1 MPSRLFSAAATGLLA
16 SVAFAATAGSA
27 WAEPKVVASIKPIHS
42 LVAGVMEG
50 VGEPELLVEG
60 AGSPHGYQLKP
71 SQAAS
76 LSAAEIVFWV
86 GPELETFLRKPL
98 ETLAADAQSVPL
110 DKTEGLKL
118 MTFKEGHDHD
128 HGEGGE
134 HAAREAGHDHD
145 HAHEATEAGHDHDHE
160 AHAAGE
166 EGHDHED
173 HDHGE
178 HAEGEAGHHHAAGS
192 LDPHIWLD
200 PDNAK
205 VIVGAIE
212 TTLAKADPDNAATYK
227 ANAEKLDARLDKLT
241 ADTEAALA
249 PVRGKPFI
257 VFHDGYQYFE
267 DRFDIHAAAA
277 LTVSPELSPGAE
289 RVAHVREEVVE
300 EGALCVFAEPQFEPR
315 LVSTIIEGTKAHSG
329 TLDPLGA
336 SLTDGPDLYFELIH
350 NLSTSLVDC
359 LGSQS

>member
-27 WAEPKVVASIKPIHS
+27 WAEPKVVASIKPIQS

-50 VGEPELLVEG
+50 VGEPELLVQG

-76 LSAAEIVFWV
+76 LSDADIVFWV

-98 ETLAADAQSVPL
+98 ETLAAGAQSIPL

-134 HAAREAGHDHD
+134 HASGEGDHDHD
-145 HAHEATEAGHDHDHE
+145 HKAAEADHDHDHE
-160 AHAAGE
+160 A
-166 EGHDHED
+166 GHEHED
-173 HDHGE
+173 
-178 HAEGEAGHHHAAGS
+178 HAEGEEGHHHAAGS

-205 VIVGAIE
+205 VMVGAIE
-212 TTLAKADPDNAATYK
+212 TTLAKADPDNAETYK

-315 LVSTIIEGTKAHSG
+315 LVSTIIEGTKAKSG

-350 NLSTSLVDC
+350 NLSSSLVDC